1 MTITVY
7 AISVDCADAEKL
19 AGFWSAAL
27 GRPVR
32 DGATAGSAAVE
43 AGPAGEGGT
52 AGHGGTAGEGGASAP
67 VMLFHQVP
75 EAKTVKNRWHLDL
88 VTTETEAE
96 TRRLLG
102 LGAIVLRVFEENGR
116 HRWTTFADPE
126 GNEFDLVSG

>member
-7 AISVDCADAEKL
+7 ALSVDCADAEKL

-32 DGATAGSAAVE
+32 PGATGGSAAVE
-43 AGPAGEGGT
+43 PGPAE
-52 AGHGGTAGEGGASAP
+52 AGHGPGP
-67 VMLFHQVP
+67 LMLFHQVP
-75 EAKTVKNRWHLDL
+75 ESKTVKNRWHLDL
-88 VTTETEAE
+88 VTKETEAE

-102 LGAIVLRVFEENGR
+102 LGASVLRVFEENGQ

-126 GNEFDLVSG
+126 GNEFDLVSGS

>member
-7 AISVDCADAEKL
+7 ALSVDCADAEKV

-32 DGATAGSAAVE
+32 PGAAAGSAAVE
-43 AGPAGEGGT
+43 PGEGAGPL
-52 AGHGGTAGEGGASAP
+52 
-67 VMLFHQVP
+67 MLFHQVP
-75 EAKTVKNRWHLDL
+75 EPKTVKNRWHLDL

-102 LGAIVLRVFEENGR
+102 LGATVLRVFEENGR
-116 HRWTTFADPE
+116 HQWTTLADPE
-126 GNEFDLVSG
+126 GNEFDLVPG

>member
-1 MTITVY
+1 VTAIEEDQMTITVY

-19 AGFWSAAL
+19 AGFWAAAL

-32 DGATAGSAAVE
+32 AGATAGSAAVE
-43 AGPAGEGGT
+43 EG
-52 AGHGGTAGEGGASAP
+52 AAP

-88 VTTETEAE
+88 VTTATEAE

-102 LGAIVLRVFEENGR
+102 LGATVLRVFEENGR

>member
-1 MTITVY
+1 MAITVY

-19 AGFWSAAL
+19 AGFWATAL

-32 DGATAGSAAVE
+32 AGATAGSAAVE
-43 AGPAGEGGT
+43 AGQG
-52 AGHGGTAGEGGASAP
+52 P

-88 VTTETEAE
+88 VTSETEAE

-102 LGAIVLRVFEENGR
+102 LGATVLRVFEENGR
-116 HRWTTFADPE
+116 HRWTTLADPE
-126 GNEFDLVSG
+126 GNEFDLVTGS

>member
-7 AISVDCADAEKL
+7 ALSVDCAEAEKL

-32 DGATAGSAAVE
+32 SGATAGSAAIE
-43 AGPAGEGGT
+43 AGPADG
-52 AGHGGTAGEGGASAP
+52 GGAPGP

-75 EAKTVKNRWHLDL
+75 EPKTVKNRWHLDL
-88 VTTETEAE
+88 VTTQTEAE

-102 LGAIVLRVFEENGR
+102 LGATVLRVFEENGR

-126 GNEFDLVSG
+126 GNEFDLVFG